1 MRISVFLLCLF
12 GFSMISCS
20 NDFPTESN
28 LSAVE
33 DVITSDFEVNKMIN
47 NIQNSFSQGS
57 TRGLESGE
65 LIYPDNFGGMY
76 VNEQGE
82 LVVLVSEEITEN
94 VRSSYVL
101 RAGSDKFI
109 IKSCEYSYN
118 ELSEVKSKLDEFFL
132 DENNWK
138 LMDELEWYSLW
149 ISDSE
154 NRVIVSMDCK
164 QDKIDKF
171 KSLVSNSS
179 LIKFEQSHGK
189 PMGYSTKV
197 IHPAGMVTSTYGSGS
212 VGYVAK
218 KSSGEVGIVTAGH
231 VVPSQG
237 ILLSYDGEYL
247 NPATNIQISGKL
259 DAAFVPYDESLFSF
273 SNTTAYGYANLSST
287 VGRFVEGTK
296 IRCEGSTSKTVKG
309 GTVKN
314 PSTTVRA
321 KIPVGNEEKEV
332 AFSDFIQTSVEVPR
346 GDSGGICYLSSGYN
360 PIGIISC
367 GDNLT
372 YMCKISNINQTF
384 GLSMK
389 Q

>member
-12 GFSMISCS
+12 GFGMVSCS
-20 NDFPTESN
+20 NDFPIESK
-28 LSAVE
+28 LSVKE
-33 DVITSDFEVNKMIN
+33 SVITSDLEVNRMVS

-57 TRGLESGE
+57 TRGVESGE
-65 LIYPDNFGGMY
+65 LIYPENFGGMY
-76 VNEQGE
+76 INDKGE
-82 LVVLVSEEITEN
+82 LVVLVSEEVTEA
-94 VRSSYVL
+94 VKASYAL
-101 RAGSDKFI
+101 RAGSDKFNI
-109 IKSCEYSYN
+109 ESCEYSYN
-118 ELSEVKSKLDEFFL
+118 ELNKVKSELDKFFL

-164 QDKIDKF
+164 QDKIEKF

-179 LIKFEQSHGK
+179 LIKFEQSKGK
-189 PMGYSTKV
+189 PIGYSTKV
-197 IHPAGMVTSTYGSGS
+197 IRPAGMVTSIYGSGS
-212 VGYVAK
+212 VGYIAK
-218 KSSGEVGIVTAGH
+218 KASGEVGIVTAGH

-237 ILLSYDGEYL
+237 IMLIYDGEYL
-247 NPATNIQISGKL
+247 DPATNIQISGKL
-259 DAAFVPYDESLFSF
+259 DAAFVPYNESLFSF

-287 VGRFVEGTK
+287 IGGFVEGTK
-296 IRCEGSTSKTVKG
+296 IKCEGSTSKTVKG

-321 KIPVGNEEKEV
+321 IIPVGDEKKEV
-332 AFSDFIQTSVEVPR
+332 AFSDFIQTTVEVPK
-346 GDSGGICYLSSGYN
+346 GDSGGICYLTSGNN

-367 GDNLT
+367 GDNFT
-372 YMCKISNINQTF
+372 YMCKISNINQAF

-389 Q
+389 